1 MVEIAF
7 LFGLLGSVHCLGMC
21 GPIAFLLPLEHQK
34 PWKKATQIILYH
46 LGRIL
51 AYSCIGLVFGI
62 LGQQISLFGFQ
73 QYLSIATGVLMIL
86 FVLLPHTKFRSF
98 SGLKI
103 VTRIISK
110 LQFKLSALLR
120 QNNNS
125 NLLVVGILNGFLP
138 CGFVYL
144 AVFGSLANSQNL
156 LNSVLFMVFFGL
168 GTIPIMTTAVYA
180 FQLFSKKTQQL
191 IRNQFPVL
199 VIVLAGLFILR
210 GLGLEIPYLS
220 PAPIEMI
227 SNDINCH

>member
-1 MVEIAF
+1 MIEIAF

-34 PWKKATQIILYH
+34 PWKKAAQILLYH
-46 LGRIL
+46 FGRIL

-62 LGQQISLFGFQ
+62 LGKQISLFGFQ
-73 QYLSIATGVLMIL
+73 QYLSIATGVLMIV
-86 FVLLPHTKFRSF
+86 FVLLPHTKFGSF
-98 SGLKI
+98 SGFKI
-103 VTRIISK
+103 VTRVISK

-120 QNNNS
+120 QNKNS
-125 NLLVVGILNGFLP
+125 NLLVIGILNGFLP

-144 AVFGSLANSQNL
+144 AVFGSLANSQTL
-156 LNSVLFMVFFGL
+156 LSSVLFMVFFGL

-180 FQLFSKKTQQL
+180 LHLFSKRTQQI

-199 VIVLAGLFILR
+199 VIILAGLFILR

-220 PAPIEMI
+220 PAPMDMI